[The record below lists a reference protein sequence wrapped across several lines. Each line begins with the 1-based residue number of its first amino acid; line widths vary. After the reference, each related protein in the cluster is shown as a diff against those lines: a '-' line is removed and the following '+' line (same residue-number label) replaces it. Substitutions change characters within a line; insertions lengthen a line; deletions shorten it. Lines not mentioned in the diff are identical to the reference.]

1 MSYRILTVCTGN
13 ICRSPMAEVMIR
25 EAADA
30 LDADVAVDSAAITGW
45 ETGSGM
51 DERALA
57 TLREHGSSGG
67 TDIRARKVT
76 DSDFADNDLILAMDT
91 DHYRF
96 LRATAPDAAAKE
108 KVRMF
113 RSFDPRVADA
123 GVDEQGIADPWYGG
137 DEDFETTWQE
147 IDAAIPGILRH
158 AQANGNPG

>member
-123 GVDEQGIADPWYGG
+123 GVD
-137 DEDFETTWQE
+137 
-147 IDAAIPGILRH
+147 
-158 AQANGNPG
+158 